1 MLQFIVYVLRFMFDF
16 LELQSFRR
24 ETILQYSLINRSEQ
38 LRILLL
44 SLSAVISACAPAIA
58 AELFQ
63 REGGADNSVAAL
75 GISAVSALGLGGLAY
90 REKAARGQ
98 KLRRLEREFSIGE
111 LSATQPASPLAG
123 ARTVQLAE
131 LRDKQR
137 VVAVAAPSAVLAE
150 FVTAASVYRRRL
162 AQSGVILVAVA
173 TDSEQAGADGEVG
186 GAAAREAREAGWLWR
201 PRQPAA
207 WVAYFGSLLE
217 AQGGA
222 VPPSGAWLALSLK
235 GRSVASGLGRPS
247 FDELIGT
254 KLPPL
259 KPPRGGEAAIAR
271 TAEESGVLDAQAA
284 LYTALGAADAAAV
297 AAMCAA
303 RDDEE
308 VSSLAAGGRLD
319 PWPAVL
325 ADGATAGLVLSG
337 ADATL
342 VEGGQ
347 EAFSTGIELL
357 ASGETLLCTQRWGSR
372 GAAAAAVTAGQ
383 AAGQAAVAGEAL
395 PDLQWRL
402 LQHRTIPYMVQTDAG
417 AALRC
422 DRRGCV
428 GLQRSGIR
436 GAPGMPGDGMS

>member
-1 MLQFIVYVLRFMFDF
+1 MYVCL
-16 LELQSFRR
+16 LAGPAFR
-24 ETILQYSLINRSEQ
+24 
-38 LRILLL
+38 L
-44 SLSAVISACAPAIA
+44 SL
-58 AELFQ
+58 
-63 REGGADNSVAAL
+63 L
-75 GISAVSALGLGGLAY
+75 G
-90 REKAARGQ
+90 
-98 KLRRLEREFSIGE
+98 
-111 LSATQPASPLAG
+111 
-123 ARTVQLAE
+123 
-131 LRDKQR
+131 
-137 VVAVAAPSAVLAE
+137 
-150 FVTAASVYRRRL
+150 
-162 AQSGVILVAVA
+162 
-173 TDSEQAGADGEVG
+173 
-186 GAAAREAREAGWLWR
+186 
-201 PRQPAA
+201 
-207 WVAYFGSLLE
+207 
-217 AQGGA
+217 
-222 VPPSGAWLALSLK
+222 
-235 GRSVASGLGRPS
+235 
-247 FDELIGT
+247 
-254 KLPPL
+254 
-259 KPPRGGEAAIAR
+259 
-271 TAEESGVLDAQAA
+271 AQAA

-308 VSSLAAGGRLD
+308 VSSLAARGRLD

-383 AAGQAAVAGEAL
+383 AAGQAAVAGEAR